1 MPSIIQPLKPLRIG
15 MIAPLCEATPP
26 KLYGGTERVVANLTD
41 ALVGLGHKVTL
52 FASGDSRTNA
62 ALIPVRKQAIRLD
75 PAPLKSDPAAHLVM
89 LYEVA
94 RRAHQFDVLHF
105 HIDLLHLPLFS
116 HMASH
121 TLTTLHGRLD
131 MKDLKEVYA
140 CWPDYPLVSI
150 SDSQR
155 RPMPEANWIGTV
167 HHGLPTHVYTYS
179 EEPQGGYL
187 AFLGRISPE
196 KRPDRAIAYAK
207 AAGIPLKIAAKVD
220 DADRAY
226 FHREIEPLL
235 DDPLIDYIGE
245 IDDAQKVAFLG
256 DALALLFPIDW
267 PEPFGLVMIE
277 AMACGTPVIAW
288 DCGSVPEIIADG
300 ISGHVVHSDEEA
312 VSAIRNM
319 HQLDRRRVRAEFE
332 HRFSS
337 LVMARNYQRL
347 YYALTGSVRPEGI
360 ESVGGL
366 G

>member
-1 MPSIIQPLKPLRIG
+1 MASSIQPLKPLRIG

-62 ALIPVRKQAIRLD
+62 ELIAVREKAIRLD
-75 PAPLKSDPAAHLVM
+75 SAPLKSDPAAHLVM
-89 LYEVA
+89 LHEVA
-94 RRAHQFDVLHF
+94 RRAHRFDVLHF
-105 HIDLLHLPLFS
+105 HIDLLHMPVFG

-131 MKDLKEVYA
+131 IKDLPEAYA

-155 RPMPEANWIGTV
+155 KPIPEANWIGTV
-167 HHGLPTHVYTYS
+167 HHGLPMHVYTFS
-179 EEPQGGYL
+179 EEPRGGYL

-196 KRPDRAIAYAK
+196 KRPDRAIALAK

-220 DADRAY
+220 EADRGY
-226 FHREIEPLL
+226 FHKEIEPLL
-235 DDPLIDYIGE
+235 DDPLIEFVGE
-245 IDDAQKVAFLG
+245 IDDARKVEFLG
-256 DALALLFPIDW
+256 NALALLFPIDW

-288 DCGSVPEIIADG
+288 NCGSVPEIVTDG
-300 ISGHVVHSDEEA
+300 VSGRIVNSEEEA
-312 VSAIRNM
+312 VHAIRNL
-319 HQLDRRRVRAEFE
+319 HLLDRRRVRTEFE
-332 HRFSS
+332 QRFSA

-347 YYALTGSVRPEGI
+347 YYKVAGAVRVEGI
-360 ESVGGL
+360 ESAGSVR
-366 G
+366 